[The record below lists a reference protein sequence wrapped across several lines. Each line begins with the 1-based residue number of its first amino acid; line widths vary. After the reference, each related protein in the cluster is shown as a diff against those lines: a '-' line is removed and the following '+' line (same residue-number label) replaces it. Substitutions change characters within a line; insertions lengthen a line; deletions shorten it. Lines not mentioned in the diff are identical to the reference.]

1 MNKKSNH
8 YTLMFIP
15 ENNGKTFTLR
25 VHKYIVTSLLTFFV
39 IFMVCLSML
48 LYKAGVIA
56 AKLQML
62 YIVRIEN
69 EKLVTENKQLRLI
82 TEKFDKIESMYTY
95 LSKLA
100 NPPPSVHVKAVSDS
114 IITDDEKVNIVELDS
129 FNVSQKST
137 SNNFMAKDDINSI
150 PNILPVDGWVTR
162 QFLKTNDSSPS
173 YHQGVDYAATLGTP
187 IKATAPGIVEDVR
200 TDPFLGLLITIN
212 HENGYTTK
220 YGHCSQVLIAIHDRI
235 KRGQMIA
242 LVGNTGRSTAPHLH
256 YELLKDG
263 VNIDPLKYLL
273 TYK

>member
-1 MNKKSNH
+1 
-8 YTLMFIP
+8 
-15 ENNGKTFTLR
+15 
-25 VHKYIVTSLLTFFV
+25 
-39 IFMVCLSML
+39 
-48 LYKAGVIA
+48 
-56 AKLQML
+56 
-62 YIVRIEN
+62 
-69 EKLVTENKQLRLI
+69 
-82 TEKFDKIESMYTY
+82 
-95 LSKLA
+95 
-100 NPPPSVHVKAVSDS
+100 
-114 IITDDEKVNIVELDS
+114 
-129 FNVSQKST
+129 
-137 SNNFMAKDDINSI
+137 MAKDDNNSI

-162 QFLKTNDSSPS
+162 QFLRTNDSSPS
-173 YHQGVDYAATLGTP
+173 YHQGVDFAATLGTP

-200 TDPFLGLLITIN
+200 TDPFLGLLITVN